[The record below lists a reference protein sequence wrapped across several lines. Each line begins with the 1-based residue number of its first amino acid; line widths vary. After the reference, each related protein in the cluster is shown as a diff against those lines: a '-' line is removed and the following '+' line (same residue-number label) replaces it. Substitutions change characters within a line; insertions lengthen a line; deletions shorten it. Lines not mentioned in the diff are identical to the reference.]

1 MLIVT
6 LAWEIIPVNRWHHLI
21 SLQFPLVSNSF
32 STSAIFHTPS
42 KVEFWQEGSI
52 LRFLIVYCLS
62 ACILFV
68 FCLSFEYIKCT
79 QPSLD
84 NCITYVQILSETLPP
99 LLTSPNAPVRFI
111 WWCQPLFF
119 SGRKRRL
126 GLLGAKRTTITVHR
140 YRQLSSSHEKWQFLC
155 RNFKSPLDVIVQLH
169 MTNGIQHLSTLR
181 LDSAMVYHSSHT
193 SVKPLQIEPI
203 SPSLR
208 IYIDASRR
216 HTCM

>member
-84 NCITYVQILSETLPP
+84 NCITYVHILSETLPP

-140 YRQLSSSHEKWQFLC
+140 YRQLSSSHEKWQFLPKQE
-155 RNFKSPLDVIVQLH
+155 RGDNPGRFLPPGFDPPPLRPEW
-169 MTNGIQHLSTLR
+169 GRARACAARR
-181 LDSAMVYHSSHT
+181 LLGELAHQSD
-193 SVKPLQIEPI
+193 
-203 SPSLR
+203 
-208 IYIDASRR
+208 
-216 HTCM
+216 